1 MANYINGFF
10 SRIDYC
16 YCGIQGEQG
25 VLGKQSGTMLARER
39 IALTRATEEK
49 NK

>member
-1 MANYINGFF
+1 
-10 SRIDYC
+10 
-16 YCGIQGEQG
+16 
-25 VLGKQSGTMLARER
+25 LGKQSGTMLARER